1 MPLLSPQKVSYV
13 RIYWSYS
20 PLYSQ
25 HFRYHL
31 AQCRC
36 LINICWIYE
45 LSNKTRW
52 RIVCYCSSSGELCN
66 YDVNWLENCLPGMK
80 SPRTSMWAGK
90 HKDSLAQGNCFSL
103 ELLLNL
109 GCTLSL
115 VMFPITYQFKFL
127 DKRMS
132 KQYCEVPHRQGSLPP
147 FPAASCTLMGWRHT
161 EFYLL

>member
-1 MPLLSPQKVSYV
+1 M
-13 RIYWSYS
+13 
-20 PLYSQ
+20 
-25 HFRYHL
+25 
-31 AQCRC
+31 
-36 LINICWIYE
+36 
-45 LSNKTRW
+45 
-52 RIVCYCSSSGELCN
+52 CYCSSSGELCN

-147 FPAASCTLMGWRHT
+147 FPAASCTLMG
-161 EFYLL
+161 